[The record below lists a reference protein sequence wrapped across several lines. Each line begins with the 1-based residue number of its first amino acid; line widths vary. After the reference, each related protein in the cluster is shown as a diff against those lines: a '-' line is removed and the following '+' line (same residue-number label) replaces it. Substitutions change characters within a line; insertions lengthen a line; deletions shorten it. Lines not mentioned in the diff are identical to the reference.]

1 MRVSYALLLTLGLAA
16 AGCGEAKKENSAE
29 QAPADQP
36 AVAPEA
42 KDTTQAEAN
51 AAPLPPGVQ
60 SFGAR
65 ITEEGAHPIEHLP
78 KLMEKDDSVRVKLT
92 GKIAD
97 VCQVKGC
104 WMDLPTADG
113 KTMKVRFKDYAFFV
127 PKDAKDKTTVVE
139 GWAYRYTV
147 PVDELRH
154 YAEDAGKSKA
164 EIAAITKPEQAVA
177 FEAEGVLIKQ

>member
-1 MRVSYALLLTLGLAA
+1 MRLASALLLCGLSLAA
-16 AGCGEAKKENSAE
+16 CQSHDANNAQNPDPNNA
-29 QAPADQP
+29 P

-42 KDTTQAEAN
+42 KDTTQAEAS

-65 ITEEGAHPIEHLP
+65 ISEDGAQP
-78 KLMEKDDSVRVKLT
+78 MEKLPELMAKGDSVHVKLV

-104 WMDLPTADG
+104 WMDLPAADG

-154 YAEDAGKSKA
+154 YAEDAGKSKK

-177 FEAEGVLIKQ
+177 FEAEGVLIKNQ